1 MSKCL
6 RCLTALNRQGWR
18 KAVFRAWQMSLNE
31 RPRRTQIRQMAWLSS
46 FFKGTERNQAPSSI
60 QNTAAPADLEPTNE
74 PKSSPAKSAEEVL
87 ECALEQQKART
98 TAEENKPPEPPKI
111 TLTKAVQ
118 KQLEEWHETDPIDL
132 APPEGFQDPLGH
144 LSDDDQ
150 IAYLQDPPPEYF
162 ETLERRAS
170 EREEYEKNL
179 YLSNPV
185 QYWPLAY
192 CTEPDYST
200 ETIKPWA
207 PWSQAKRM
215 EVMEKFRRYDQ
226 RIQARYRTIYKHF
239 DGQVA
244 RQAAKKRLLAKLQSN
259 IRSSAKTKKEK
270 NRAMA
275 KLPPPKEVLQV
286 MIRRDVIRSRN
297 KALLEAQKTAF
308 EELTRFVDITEQG
321 EILSVQAKWKRQK
334 EKEARV
340 NREEYKVWSNM
351 GQRRKA
357 ESVDWSAIHSEV

>member
-1 MSKCL
+1 
-6 RCLTALNRQGWR
+6 
-18 KAVFRAWQMSLNE
+18 
-31 RPRRTQIRQMAWLSS
+31 MAWLAS
-46 FFKGTERNQAPSSI
+46 FFERAQRNQAPATM
-60 QNTAAPADLEPTNE
+60 QDTAVTADLEPTNE

-87 ECALEQQKART
+87 QSALEDQKAIT
-98 TAEENKPPEPPKI
+98 TAHENKPPEPPKI
-111 TLTKAVQ
+111 ALTKAVQ
-118 KQLEEWHETDPIDL
+118 KQLDEWHETDPINL

-150 IAYLQDPPPEYF
+150 ISYLQNPPPEYF
-162 ETLERRAS
+162 ETLGRRAS

-192 CTEPDYST
+192 SAEPDYST
-200 ETIKPWA
+200 ETIKPWV
-207 PWSQAKRM
+207 PWSKKKRS
-215 EVMEKFRRYDQ
+215 EVMEKFHRYDK

-275 KLPPPKEVLQV
+275 KLPPPKEVFQV

-297 KALLEAQKTAF
+297 NALLEAQKTAF
-308 EELTRFVDITEQG
+308 EELTRFVDITEEG
-321 EILSVQAKWKRQK
+321 EILTVQAKWKRQK

-340 NREEYKVWSNM
+340 NKEEYKLWSNM

-357 ESVDWSAIHSEV
+357 DSVDWSAIHSEI